1 MRSAMFHHAPYS
13 RAIAADMAEIER
25 RLRSLEKRLERTGG
39 SVSASASQAVDR
51 TGEMIASALGDMAE
65 RFRGVRT
72 DVAERFRDG
81 AHSMSDEAMKLGG
94 GAARLGNDA
103 LRRIADEVER
113 RPLTAVA
120 VVAGI
125 GILLGLSGRRH

>member
-1 MRSAMFHHAPYS
+1 MFHHAPYS

-39 SVSASASQAVDR
+39 TVSAGASQAIDR
-51 TGEMIASALGDMAE
+51 AGEVIMGAANALGDIAE
-65 RFRGVRT
+65 RFRG
-72 DVAERFRDG
+72 G
-81 AHSMSDEAMKLGG
+81 ARSVSDEAVKFGGEAVKLGN
-94 GAARLGNDA
+94 GAARLSNDA

-113 RPLTAVA
+113 RPLTAIA

-125 GILLGLSGRRH
+125 GILLGLAGRRH